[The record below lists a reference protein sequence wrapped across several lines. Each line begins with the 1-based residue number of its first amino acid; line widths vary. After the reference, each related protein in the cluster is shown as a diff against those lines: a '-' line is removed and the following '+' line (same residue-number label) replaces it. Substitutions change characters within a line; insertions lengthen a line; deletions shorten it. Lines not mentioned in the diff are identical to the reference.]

1 MQRNLVQ
8 LNLFSNL
15 VVMYEAYLVISETK
29 KKLVNA
35 DEVDYSDYGRIFQC
49 PRCYAN
55 LTLRKGY
62 SRNNRFV
69 RATFVHPEGDLS
81 DCELRVSF
89 NLDSFSQNVFNILEK
104 GQSNKKLE
112 KAFISCYDSFRLK
125 CNPSILENYTP
136 GVSLLYNSKLHLKRQ
151 IEYNEKP
158 REVHPNPKLFVEA
171 ASVILNSFQ
180 CQKYFEQ
187 KIQEL
192 EKELKLDVRLL
203 EYIQKVKKSNIQTE
217 AFIKNHCK
225 YLKGISRFISRGVSD
240 ECRQEFLR
248 RIIWGD
254 TKLPVSKKYLWT
266 QQEKKI
272 ATETFKLFT
281 KNFKDEEVE
290 IKQRREPQV
299 KNIQAFDTLLIKK
312 ISEKESQYLREAFL
326 AFYQGGNTPQS
337 EFIQF
342 ILSQTVESIEFY
354 DWSILPDFY
363 QA

>member
-1 MQRNLVQ
+1 
-8 LNLFSNL
+8 
-15 VVMYEAYLVISETK
+15 MYEAYLVISETER
-29 KKLVNA
+29 KLVNA
-35 DEVDYSDYGRIFQC
+35 DEVDYSNYRRIFQC

-69 RATFVHPEGDLS
+69 RATFVHPEGDLI

-89 NLDSFSQNVFNILEK
+89 NIDSFSQNVFNILEK

-112 KAFISCYDSFRLK
+112 KAFINCYDSFRLK

-136 GVSLLYNSKLHLKRQ
+136 GIPLLYNSKLHLKRQ

-158 REVHPNPKLFVEA
+158 GEVYPNPKLFVDA
-171 ASVILNSFQ
+171 ASAILNSLQ

-192 EKELKLDVRLL
+192 ENYLNLDVGIL
-203 EYIQKVKKSNIQTE
+203 EYIQKVKKSSIKTE
-217 AFIKNHCK
+217 IFIKYHCK

-254 TKLPVSKKYLWT
+254 KKLPVSKKYLWT

-272 ATETFKLFT
+272 ATETFKIFT
-281 KNFKDEEVE
+281 KNSKDEEIE
-290 IKQRREPQV
+290 IKQMREPQV
-299 KNIQAFDTLLIKK
+299 KNIQAFDTLFVRK
-312 ISEKESQYLREAFL
+312 ISEKETQYLREAFL

-337 EFIQF
+337 EFIRF
-342 ILSQTVESIEFY
+342 ILSQTVESIQFY

-363 QA
+363 QV